1 MPLMDPNEIFAWVR
15 ATGNADLLRQLQ
27 QLVNAR
33 VTELQTA
40 QLGGQG
46 AQLMQPHVQP
56 TDEYRPGALMGQPLV
71 GPDPQR
77 LGVTTEEQAQIN
89 QSTFEG
95 QKQGSGQGQGSTP
108 VAVSTGPVSEQQ
120 RQQAQQV
127 AQQQREQAQK
137 QQEAVRQAQQQN
149 AEGGGGQQAQ
159 GGGQEAQK
167 QQEQAKQ
174 QAQQGQTGQ
183 ALQTHMQA
191 DEQRLGKLE
200 QQVAKGGQQSGQQGG
215 QKAAQGPGGQVK
227 TAQPAKPGGK

>member
-1 MPLMDPNEIFAWVR
+1 MVLDPNEMFAWVR

-33 VTELQTA
+33 LTDLQTA
-40 QLGGQG
+40 QLGGKG

-56 TDEYRPGALMGQPLV
+56 TDEFRPGTLMGQPLV

-95 QKQGSGQGQGSTP
+95 QAQGSGQGQGSTP
-108 VAVSTGPVSEQQ
+108 VAVSTGPVSDQQ

-137 QQEAVRQAQQQN
+137 QQEAVRQAQQQDQG
-149 AEGGGGQQAQ
+149 EQGGQQAAKGEQ
-159 GGGQEAQK
+159 GGGQGARQ

-174 QAQQGQTGQ
+174 QAKQGQTGQ
-183 ALQTHMQA
+183 ALQTHIQA

-200 QQVAKGGQQSGQQGG
+200 QQVAKQGGQQGQKSAQQGR
-215 QKAAQGPGGQVK
+215 PP
-227 TAQPAKPGGK
+227 QPARPAGK